1 MHKNTPYV
9 ILHLTR
15 IIQKHYANVQLH
27 VSYEL
32 KVK

>member
-15 IIQKHYANVQLH
+15 IIQKYNANVQSQ